1 MKRRIIF
8 LLNPI
13 AGTGNKSRI
22 GRLIEKKLTAAE
34 VDFEIYPT
42 NGEGNYSA
50 IRTKIL
56 HEGVTDIVVAGGDGT
71 ISSVVH
77 NLRDTHV
84 NFGLIPCG
92 SGNGLAFCAGISKNP
107 RRAIDLIFTG
117 TPVLTDAFTI
127 NNNFSCML
135 SGLGFDAQ
143 VAHDFAKQNRRGL
156 LTYIRQTYSNFLKAT
171 PYHFEISANDTPLF
185 TEAFFIS
192 IANSNQFGN
201 RFTIAPKANLNDGLL
216 DIVIVQ
222 KMNKPH
228 MLLAVLRQIRMGK
241 VNETH
246 YKKEGIIYYQTK
258 HLHIKNPDL
267 APLHID
273 GDPKPTASSFDIRV
287 VPDAFRLIRPS
298 ARRLAKNQSF

>member
-22 GRLIEKKLTAAE
+22 RKLIEKKLTGSGI
-34 VDFEIYPT
+34 DFEIYPT
-42 NGEGNYSA
+42 NAEGNYDA
-50 IRTKIL
+50 IRDKIL

-77 NLRDTHV
+77 NLRNTSV
-84 NFGLIPCG
+84 NFGLLPCG

-107 RRAIDLIFTG
+107 HKAIDLIFTG
-117 TPVLTDAFTI
+117 KPVPTDAFMI
-127 NNNFSCML
+127 NDHFSCML

-156 LTYIRQTYSNFLKAT
+156 ITYIKQAYTNFIKAK
-171 PYHFEISANDTPLF
+171 PYQFEIIANGDTLF
-185 TEAFFIS
+185 TEAFFVS

-201 RFTIAPKANLNDGLL
+201 QFTIAPKAALNDGLL

-228 MLLAVLRQIRMGK
+228 MLLAVLQQIWRGEVK
-241 VNETH
+241 EIR
-246 YKKEGIIYYQTK
+246 YKKKGVIYYQTK
-258 HLHIKNPDL
+258 DLYIKNPNA

-273 GDPKPTASSFDIRV
+273 GDPKPTAPGFNISV
-287 VPDAFRLIRPS
+287 VPNAFRLIRPLRGRIEKS
-298 ARRLAKNQSF
+298 